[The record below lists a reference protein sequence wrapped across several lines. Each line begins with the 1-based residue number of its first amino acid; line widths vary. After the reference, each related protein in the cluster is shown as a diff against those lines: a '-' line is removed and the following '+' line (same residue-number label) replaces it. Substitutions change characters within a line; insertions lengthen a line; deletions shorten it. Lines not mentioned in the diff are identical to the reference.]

1 MVPRLHACGYGCMHM
16 LGSTIGP
23 MLTPE
28 ALLIV
33 CSVSPQHVV
42 CYHDSFVHLTAGV
55 VTQVA
60 KLCLCTSG
68 HELLVGKE
76 SISSSYSPPFH
87 PTYKHHQTQVQK
99 MDLSNLLNQ

>member
-1 MVPRLHACGYGCMHM
+1 MPRLLVGMAAHTGQHYWTNADTR
-16 LGSTIGP
+16 STANSI
-23 MLTPE
+23 
-28 ALLIV
+28 

>member
-1 MVPRLHACGYGCMHM
+1 
-16 LGSTIGP
+16 

-33 CSVSPQHVV
+33 CSVLPQHVV

-60 KLCLCTSG
+60 KLCLCTSR
-68 HELLVGKE
+68 HELLDGKE
-76 SISSSYSPPFH
+76 SISSSSSPPLH
-87 PTYKHHQTQVQK
+87 PTYKYHQTQVQK
-99 MDLSNLLNQ
+99 MDLSNLLNNVLVRIVSPSGAVVVVSRCSHN